1 MASNTDKY
9 EFRKP
14 AVGGDENEWGGMLN
28 SNFDKLDKLLGPDE
42 GEVIDGI
49 IIENG
54 QIDGGSITGELG
66 KDKVDLEEDEDPLE
80 INDSVIISGDVK
92 HLKGMDDPDGKITNC
107 DVTTRE
113 LIVTESITEQ
123 VKRQNPSDVIAFKA
137 KDGTMHYLGT
147 LNDEQEIKLTMSSG
161 QSMTLMLNWGN
172 ADRPPT
178 SMTWDNNIKWLGGG
192 SPDIVEGVNV
202 IQVWCVNTGTT
213 DQIFGAGAGAAT

>member
-9 EFRKP
+9 QFRKP

-42 GEVIDGI
+42 DNVIDGI

-54 QIDGGSITGELG
+54 QIDGGSISGELG
-66 KDKVDLEEDEDPLE
+66 KEPENGDDPLS
-80 INDSVIISGDVK
+80 IHPSTIISGKVK
-92 HLKGMDDPDGKITNC
+92 KLVGLEDPDGIIENC

-113 LIVTESITEQ
+113 LTVTESITEQ
-123 VKRQNPSDVIAFKA
+123 VDRPNPSDVLTFKA
-137 KDGTMHYLGT
+137 KDGTMHYLGS
-147 LNDEQEIKLTMSSG
+147 LNDEQEITLTMTSG
-161 QSMTLMLNWGN
+161 QSMTLMLNWSN

-178 SMTWDNNIKWLGGG
+178 SMTWNNNIKWLGGG

-202 IQVWCVNTGTT
+202 IQVWCVNTGTGN
-213 DQIFGAGAGAAT
+213 QIFGAGAGAAT